1 MYLKI
6 STRRRDDVAV
16 IDLAGPIT
24 LGDNSQSF
32 RDTVRELLASGER
45 RILLNMSDV
54 AFVDSSGLAALVS
67 SLAAVT
73 RSGGQLKLVHLQ
85 GRVTELIRLTRLT
98 PVLEAFDNEA
108 EAAGSFTV

>member
-16 IDLAGPIT
+16 IDLSGPIT
-24 LGDNSQSF
+24 LGENSQSL
-32 RDTVRELLASGER
+32 RDTVRELVTKGER

-54 AFVDSSGLAALVS
+54 AFLDSSGLAALIS
-67 SLAAVT
+67 SLTAVT
-73 RSGGQLKLVHLQ
+73 RAGGQLKLVNLQ
-85 GRVTELIRLTRLT
+85 RRVTELIRLTRLT
-98 PVLEAFDNEA
+98 PVLEAFENEA